1 MAESKKILKDIADYM
16 GYTDYLGILSDD
28 DPFHGMLEMH
38 VNSELSKLVQLG
50 VIPAYMFTEDVTTD
64 TSWADV
70 LPDEH
75 RLSMAKTYV
84 KIGVKLAF
92 DPPTSSAL
100 LDSLRREKD
109 ECEWRAKVAMETP

>member
-1 MAESKKILKDIADYM
+1 MANPPSKSILIDVAN
-16 GYTDYLGILSDD
+16 YLGMVVADD
-28 DPFHGMLEMH
+28 ITPFNDMLCMSI
-38 VNSELSKLVQLG
+38 NSEISKLVQLG
-50 VIPAYMFTEDVTTD
+50 VISAADADFEIVDSSTT
-64 TSWADV
+64 WADI

-84 KIGVKLAF
+84 KIGVKLLF

-100 LDSLRREKD
+100 IEALQREKD